1 MRSLFRRLYARFG
14 GLVRYAL
21 VGGLTTAVN
30 VGCFALLH
38 SALGLHYQAANV
50 AAWVLSVL
58 FAFAGSKW
66 FVFRDEA
73 REPGALLRQLA
84 GFFGSRLL
92 TLLVETGLMWLLV
105 TPLGMDAVVAKVLC
119 NAVVIVLN
127 FVLSKRFVFRSGK
140 DGEADRG

>member
-14 GLVRYAL
+14 GLFRYAV

-30 VGCFALLH
+30 VGAFALLH
-38 SALGLHYQAANV
+38 NALGIHYQIANA
-50 AAWVLSVL
+50 AAWILSVL

-92 TLLVETGLMWLLV
+92 TLLIEAGLMELLV
-105 TPLGMDAVVAKVLC
+105 TALGMDAVAAKVLC
-119 NAVVIVLN
+119 NVVVIVLN
-127 FVLSKRFVFRSGK
+127 FVLSKRFVFRSGRR
-140 DGEADRG
+140 DGTGG